1 MKLANWTAVLTVAT
15 LALAPVAH
23 AADARLADCISMAKQ
38 VSAALDSAQTSTTTD
53 EAKTQAAAGRS
64 YCASQMYA
72 QGVAHY
78 SRALQL
84 LGKG

>member
-15 LALAPVAH
+15 LALAPVAY
-23 AADARLADCISMAKQ
+23 AADARLADCITMAKQ
-38 VSAALDSAQTSTTTD
+38 VSAALDSAQPNASTD
-53 EAKTQAAAGRS
+53 AARTQAAAGRS

-72 QGVAHY
+72 QGVARY

-84 LGKG
+84 LGRG

>member
-1 MKLANWTAVLTVAT
+1 MKLANWTAVLAVAT
-15 LALAPVAH
+15 LTLAPA
-23 AADARLADCISMAKQ
+23 AYADARLSDCITMAKQ
-38 VSAALDSAQTSTTTD
+38 VSAALSSAQTSTSTD
-53 EAKTQAAAGRS
+53 EAKSQAAAGRS

>member
-1 MKLANWTAVLTVAT
+1 MKFATWTAIIT
-15 LALAPVAH
+15 LATFAAAAN
-23 AADARLADCISMAKQ
+23 AADARLSDCINMGKQ
-38 VSAALDSAQTSTTTD
+38 VSAALDSAQPGSKTD
-53 EAKTQAAAGRS
+53 DARNQAAAGRS

-78 SRALQL
+78 TKALEL

>member
-15 LALAPVAH
+15 LAFAPVAN

-38 VSAALDSAQTSTTTD
+38 VSAALDSAQTSNTTD